1 MEQNDITISA
11 RDVAMRFR
19 LTDDK
24 ILSLIE
30 CNNEEVKQENS
41 NKNPTVNS
49 VQRDYMAGEIS
60 KDRGRYAEKSR
71 QTSSGH

>member
-24 ILSLIE
+24 ILW
-30 CNNEEVKQENS
+30 VKDLV
-41 NKNPTVNS
+41 T
-49 VQRDYMAGEIS
+49 RMICG
-60 KDRGRYAEKSR
+60 
-71 QTSSGH
+71 

>member
-24 ILSLIE
+24 ILSLKE
-30 CNNEEVKQENS
+30 FVTRKDQD
-41 NKNPTVNS
+41 
-49 VQRDYMAGEIS
+49 QRVLGSE
-60 KDRGRYAEKSR
+60 GRQLRRA
-71 QTSSGH
+71 